1 MVNNFN
7 IEKFLD
13 LSTYVTDERKERRK
27 NRHNTSIKDTH
38 EFFTPY
44 SIVKRMC
51 DKIPDEDWANPEKTW
66 LESGFGNGQ
75 FVVYIVWNRIQ
86 HGVDWQTALKTLYGV
101 ELMSDNVIECHDRVI
116 DLLTKLDI
124 EFDERTARKIMKKN
138 LVCSD
143 FFKWDFEHWRPIQEK
158 PKKSKNPETKQL
170 SLFEE

>member
-7 IEKFLD
+7 IETFLD

-51 DKIPDEDWANPEKTW
+51 DKIPGEDWADSEKTW
-66 LESGFGNGQ
+66 LEPGFGNGQ

-86 HGVDWQTALKTLYGV
+86 HGIDWETALKTLYGV
-101 ELMSDNVIECHDRVI
+101 ELMFDNVQECHDRVI
-116 DLLTKLDI
+116 DLLIKLGI
-124 EFDERTARKIMKKN
+124 EFDELTARKIMKKN

-143 FFKWDFEHWRPIQEK
+143 FFKWDFEHWRPIQE
-158 PKKSKNPETKQL
+158 
-170 SLFEE
+170 